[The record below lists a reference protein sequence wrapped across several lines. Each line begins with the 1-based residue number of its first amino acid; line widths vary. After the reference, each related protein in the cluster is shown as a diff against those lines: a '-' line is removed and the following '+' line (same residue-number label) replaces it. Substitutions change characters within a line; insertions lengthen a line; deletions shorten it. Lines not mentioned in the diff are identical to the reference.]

1 MDKYIRVKNC
11 NCISDATIEIV
22 EKSLNIKYGSNG
34 TGKSTISEAIYAQA
48 NNETDRLKDFKPY
61 GSNDNSQPTVDNPYF
76 HVVKVFNED
85 YVNSYLFQGD
95 EFLDDS
101 FQVFLKSDKCDS
113 LAAQIERMLEEL
125 QDLIN
130 NIDAIHN
137 LRTFLPQYTAAVK
150 ASDGTVSRRG
160 GVAEFVNGNGG
171 GFNHYS
177 ELKAYKPF
185 YSRDLPSV
193 AKWAK
198 WRNDGIKQM
207 CGNDCPFCTNILPS
221 SIRSQNEIISKVF
234 KNSALSVANA
244 VLEYVQQAVDQGYIL
259 PDAVDVLE
267 SYIGDNTKADELYAE
282 LQMLAKETDY
292 LYKKIEKICMFKP
305 MNVTHRYIARS
316 DYKKYIDEYQKSIS
330 FFEVLSDSGM
340 LGNFCDVNGVEEK
353 EIVQAIDYYNNAET
367 YVEDHNEEFL
377 ARAMVEE
384 KEYLDNVLKAVDPV
398 VVLDEDQRK
407 VVLTDEDYC
416 LVIAGAG
423 AGKTTTVAAKVK
435 YLVDKKGIDP
445 AQILVVSF
453 TNKAVNELKEKIQDD
468 LGVPCPIATF
478 HSTGNAIIHKNSPE
492 EKLNIVD
499 NSKLYFVIRD
509 YFRGS
514 VMKNESVVNKLIM
527 FFATYFDAPYEGDD
541 LNGFFNNIAKANYS
555 TMRSDLEDFKREV
568 IDTRTKKSVTIQNE
582 ILRSHQEVEIA
593 NFLYL
598 NNIEYEYEP
607 IYQYNIQYSHK
618 PYTPDFV
625 IYQNGKIAYIEHF
638 GITENGKN
646 DRYSQDELEQYK
658 KAINDKIKLHKQ
670 HDTTLIYTFSV
681 YNDGKPLTEHLQEAL
696 EVKGF
701 ELKPRSNKE
710 VMELL
715 VAGEENRYVRKL
727 INLICRFIS
736 NFKVNGYNA
745 EEFNRMYHSTQNV
758 RSRLFLE
765 ICHDCYLEYDRWLKE
780 NKAVDFEDMIN
791 ESARLLREVKE
802 MKQKLSFKYIIVDE
816 YQDIS
821 RQRFDL
827 TKALSEVTD
836 AKIIAVGDDWQ
847 SIYAFS
853 GSDIT
858 LFTKFSEKM
867 GYAKMLKIVKT
878 YRNSQEVIDIA
889 GNFIQK
895 NSEQIRK
902 RLLSPKNITDPVI
915 IYTYD
920 STAKGRKGD
929 RRSGSNYAVA
939 HAVETALT
947 QLIMYKK
954 QEGRQPGTI
963 LLLGRYAFDGDHLEK
978 SGLFEFVR
986 GGSKIKSVKY
996 PKLDITFMT
1005 AHSSKGL
1012 GYDDVIIVNGKN
1024 ETYGFP
1030 SKIEDDPVLAFVIKG
1045 DRSIDYAEERR
1056 LFYVAM
1062 TRTKNRVFFVAPEQ
1076 NPSEFLLELKKDYK
1090 NVVLHGNWNEEKPQ
1104 SIAKKSCPLCGYPM
1118 QLKYKRAYGLRLYIC
1133 TNEPE
1138 ICGFMTN
1145 DYRAGKLCIQKCDKC
1160 RDGYLVV
1167 KSSKENGYF
1176 LGCTNYKTNGTGCN
1190 KSIGMKYYYDQM
1202 GYRMEI
1208 VTESPVAISRIE
1220 KENPVKR
1227 VAVTQVSTDDYVEIE
1242 KTTAASVRYKRWIL
1256 NNVVDTVL
1264 RALQDVSKVRYYG
1277 VTMLTDILRGANS
1290 KRILDNGLEM
1300 VPEYG
1305 MLKEIPRET
1314 IQNIIEWLINE
1325 HYILKTK
1332 EKYPVLHS
1340 TYEGLHYSE
1349 SLTKTKLEELKAY
1362 LEKDEA

>member
-305 MNVTHRYIARS
+305 MNVTH
-316 DYKKYIDEYQKSIS
+316 
-330 FFEVLSDSGM
+330 
-340 LGNFCDVNGVEEK
+340 
-353 EIVQAIDYYNNAET
+353 
-367 YVEDHNEEFL
+367 
-377 ARAMVEE
+377 
-384 KEYLDNVLKAVDPV
+384 
-398 VVLDEDQRK
+398 EDQRK

>member
-282 LQMLAKETDY
+282 LQML
-292 LYKKIEKICMFKP
+292 
-305 MNVTHRYIARS
+305 
-316 DYKKYIDEYQKSIS
+316 
-330 FFEVLSDSGM
+330 
-340 LGNFCDVNGVEEK
+340 
-353 EIVQAIDYYNNAET
+353 
-367 YVEDHNEEFL
+367 
-377 ARAMVEE
+377 
-384 KEYLDNVLKAVDPV
+384 
-398 VVLDEDQRK
+398 
-407 VVLTDEDYC
+407 
-416 LVIAGAG
+416 
-423 AGKTTTVAAKVK
+423 
-435 YLVDKKGIDP
+435 
-445 AQILVVSF
+445 
-453 TNKAVNELKEKIQDD
+453 
-468 LGVPCPIATF
+468 
-478 HSTGNAIIHKNSPE
+478 
-492 EKLNIVD
+492 
-499 NSKLYFVIRD
+499 
-509 YFRGS
+509 
-514 VMKNESVVNKLIM
+514 
-527 FFATYFDAPYEGDD
+527 
-541 LNGFFNNIAKANYS
+541 
-555 TMRSDLEDFKREV
+555 
-568 IDTRTKKSVTIQNE
+568 
-582 ILRSHQEVEIA
+582 
-593 NFLYL
+593 
-598 NNIEYEYEP
+598 
-607 IYQYNIQYSHK
+607 
-618 PYTPDFV
+618 
-625 IYQNGKIAYIEHF
+625 
-638 GITENGKN
+638 
-646 DRYSQDELEQYK
+646 
-658 KAINDKIKLHKQ
+658 
-670 HDTTLIYTFSV
+670 
-681 YNDGKPLTEHLQEAL
+681 
-696 EVKGF
+696 
-701 ELKPRSNKE
+701 
-710 VMELL
+710 
-715 VAGEENRYVRKL
+715 
-727 INLICRFIS
+727 
-736 NFKVNGYNA
+736 
-745 EEFNRMYHSTQNV
+745 
-758 RSRLFLE
+758 
-765 ICHDCYLEYDRWLKE
+765 
-780 NKAVDFEDMIN
+780 
-791 ESARLLREVKE
+791 
-802 MKQKLSFKYIIVDE
+802 
-816 YQDIS
+816 
-821 RQRFDL
+821 
-827 TKALSEVTD
+827 
-836 AKIIAVGDDWQ
+836 
-847 SIYAFS
+847 
-853 GSDIT
+853 
-858 LFTKFSEKM
+858 
-867 GYAKMLKIVKT
+867 
-878 YRNSQEVIDIA
+878 
-889 GNFIQK
+889 
-895 NSEQIRK
+895 
-902 RLLSPKNITDPVI
+902 
-915 IYTYD
+915 
-920 STAKGRKGD
+920 
-929 RRSGSNYAVA
+929 
-939 HAVETALT
+939 
-947 QLIMYKK
+947 
-954 QEGRQPGTI
+954 
-963 LLLGRYAFDGDHLEK
+963 
-978 SGLFEFVR
+978 
-986 GGSKIKSVKY
+986 
-996 PKLDITFMT
+996 
-1005 AHSSKGL
+1005 
-1012 GYDDVIIVNGKN
+1012 
-1024 ETYGFP
+1024 
-1030 SKIEDDPVLAFVIKG
+1030 
-1045 DRSIDYAEERR
+1045 
-1056 LFYVAM
+1056 
-1062 TRTKNRVFFVAPEQ
+1062 
-1076 NPSEFLLELKKDYK
+1076 
-1090 NVVLHGNWNEEKPQ
+1090 VLHGNWNEEKPQ

-1277 VTMLTDILRGANS
+1277 VTMLMDILRGANS